1 MGGVRRFQ
9 DLIAWQRGMELAKQT
24 YSATATLPD
33 SERFGLTSQMRRSA
47 VSIPSNIAEGFG
59 RESTTD
65 LLRFLR
71 MSRGSLFELQTQFR
85 LAADLEFMDPNH
97 VPSDLLDECDR
108 VIQGL
113 IRSLENR
120 PS

>member
-1 MGGVRRFQ
+1 MGGVRRYQ
-9 DLIAWQRGMELAKQT
+9 DLIAWQRGMALAKQT
-24 YSATATLPD
+24 YSATNSLPD

-47 VSIPSNIAEGFG
+47 VSVPSNIAEGFG

-85 LAADLEFMDPNH
+85 LAADLEFMDPDH